1 MIAEAPEKIMGP
13 SLGFQPSQ
21 EAKHLAHKVD
31 EMDST
36 RPILVLLL
44 LGLNSELS
52 QIRSLPYCLRMAV
65 MLQCRLI
72 RWVRNVRC
80 QFLKN
85 ALDQALMRTVRYAR
99 NASFWATGDYMSVV
113 RRSAMDRGFYRCF
126 WNSFCSANSG
136 HTLRKSVMSHD

>member
-113 RRSAMDRGFYRCF
+113 RRSAMDRGFYQMFLEFILLSKF
-126 WNSFCSANSG
+126 WAYVTEVCYVS
-136 HTLRKSVMSHD
+136 